1 MGGEGRD
8 RRYITASKGM
18 GSRYLMVERSGQNL
32 EFVKKKKTIPAEE
45 HFDKTEYWICFLA
58 FCYIFKERIG
68 SSWEVQSFVP
78 I

>member
-1 MGGEGRD
+1 MPYMGGEGRD

-45 HFDKTEYWICFLA
+45 HFDKTEY
-58 FCYIFKERIG
+58 
-68 SSWEVQSFVP
+68 
-78 I
+78 